1 MILTVQITTAIWR
14 SDMSGPSLPAQFSEL
29 ERFLPEWAP
38 TNEMDLIGKRMSSS
52 VEEKQDFYDAVL
64 PRIEEMLDF
73 LAKYSL
79 DDVPEDVANLIRLGQ
94 MFMDAAFPI
103 ENYGLPEHPDAFD
116 VDRIEHYS
124 PPGSPW
130 W

>member
-1 MILTVQITTAIWR
+1 M
-14 SDMSGPSLPAQFSEL
+14 SDRSLPEQFAEL
-29 ERFLPEWAP
+29 ERFLPAWAP
-38 TNEMDLIGKRMSSS
+38 TNEMDLVHKRIRSS
-52 VEEKQDFYDAVL
+52 VEEKQDFYDTVL
-64 PRIEEMLDF
+64 PRIEEMLEYLGEF
-73 LAKYSL
+73 SL

-116 VDRIEHYS
+116 VDRIEHYA
-124 PPGSPW
+124 PPGSVW

>member
-1 MILTVQITTAIWR
+1 
-14 SDMSGPSLPAQFSEL
+14 MSGRSLPAQFSEL

-38 TNEMDLIGKRMSSS
+38 TNEMDLIEKRMISS

-73 LAKYSL
+73 LAKYSF

-94 MFMDAAFPI
+94 MLMRRVSSIVTMMA
-103 ENYGLPEHPDAFD
+103 PEMI
-116 VDRIEHYS
+116 VS
-124 PPGSPW
+124 TVCSG
-130 W
+130 